1 MTDLALA
8 FGQRGLSG
16 LRIVFASFAA
26 QWFFLV
32 VPVCYFISNFLV
44 FARMPHQGI
53 VMMLTVTLGVLIF
66 ALPIGL
72 VSILLVRLF
81 GYLVAGQSSFVELR
95 REINDFAQSPA
106 RLVNGLPILVA
117 VIFLNKALLE
127 LKTSIPT
134 IHPFDWDETFAR
146 LDRTLHF
153 GIDPWVLLQTVM
165 GHAGITFVGNLFYSL
180 WFFVMFGA
188 LLWFGFQK
196 QASEL
201 RSRFFLSYMLLW
213 WIGGGLLSVCFASAG
228 PAFYGA
234 LGLPNDPYVGLMSY
248 LHDADSRMPVFS
260 LAVQQHL
267 WEGYQGKKIAVG
279 ISAFPSMHNG
289 SAFLV
294 ALAFRPISRVLSNI
308 FFGFTAIIFIT
319 SIHLGWHYAV
329 DGYAAF
335 ALAGLFWWMTGPI
348 VSYLHRQQSMKQFND
363 QLAVFS
369 TG

>member
-26 QWFFLV
+26 QWFLLV
-32 VPVCYFISNFLV
+32 VPACYLVTNFILFERLPHYGLV
-44 FARMPHQGI
+44 T
-53 VMMLTVTLGVLIF
+53 MLTVTIGVLMF

-72 VSILLVRLF
+72 FSILLVRFL
-81 GYLVAGQSSFVELR
+81 GYLKAGQAPVIELR
-95 REINDFAQSPA
+95 REIAEFVQNPA

-117 VIFLNKALLE
+117 VVFLNKALLE
-127 LKTSIPT
+127 LKTSIPA
-134 IHPFDWDETFAR
+134 IHPFEWDESLAH
-146 LDRTLHF
+146 LDRSLHF
-153 GIDPWVLLQTVM
+153 GVDPWVILQTVM
-165 GHAGITFVGNLFYSL
+165 GHAGITFVGNIFYSL

-196 QASEL
+196 QAGEL

-213 WIGGGLLSVCFASAG
+213 WIGGWLMSVYFSSAG

-234 LGLPNDPYVGLMSY
+234 LGLPNDPYVGLMAY
-248 LHDADSRMPVFS
+248 LHDANSRMPMIS
-260 LAVQQHL
+260 LSMQQHL
-267 WEGYQGKKIAVG
+267 WDGYQGKKVAIG

-294 ALAFRPISRVLSNI
+294 ALAFRPISRILSNI
-308 FFGFTAIIFIT
+308 FFGFTAVIFVT

-335 ALAGLFWWMTGPI
+335 ALAGFIWWITGPI
-348 VSYLHRQQSMKQFND
+348 AAYLHRQPTLKQFNEE
-363 QLAVFS
+363 LKLSSSV
-369 TG
+369 

>member
-44 FARMPHQGI
+44 FACMPHQGI

-81 GYLVAGQSSFVELR
+81 GYLVAGQSPFVELR

-106 RLVNGLPILVA
+106 RLGNGLPILVA

-153 GIDPWVLLQTVM
+153 GIDPWVILQTVM